1 MPKILDRSRWTLL
14 PIGQD
19 QRGWLDRRGSHIHGR
34 FTTHWRLPDGT
45 QKARDERIIL
55 GPRSTGAKAAGRQLA
70 ERIRD
75 FFDTHL
81 KTVTPIISPN
91 DESNFAYLLAR
102 VEADRKGDWKKNTV
116 RVNDMYFNIL
126 RGKLGHIP
134 ARDFGNPEMKEFI
147 KGWLG
152 ELADQDKSRSYIQH
166 LLIFTRAAINEGMK
180 RRLIHYN
187 YANEVRV
194 PKRVK
199 KVDQRFMTD
208 EEIGAL
214 LLHFR
219 NKGQRRDELILWV
232 FYACALRPGELFAL
246 RWNDWDADDSDQ
258 LRIDEAFGKSGLDD
272 PKTPRSD
279 SYVHLPPGVQ
289 ALLREWKAWCGDSR
303 PEAFIFPSKRDT
315 AMRYDNYLKRVL
327 KPAAEAVGLKDITHQ
342 MLRRSFSTMAL
353 DSGASPKDVQ
363 GQMRHTDARMSL
375 YYGKVIPASV
385 KQEVDK
391 LVDQMKT
398 MIEEQGK
405 KPEQAEAK
413 TGRKR

>member
-19 QRGWLDRRGSHIHGR
+19 QRGWLDRRGSQVHGR
-34 FTTHWRLPDGT
+34 FTTYWRLPDGT
-45 QKARDERIIL
+45 QKARDERVVL
-55 GPRSTGAKAAGRQLA
+55 GPRSTGTKAAERQLS
-70 ERIRD
+70 ERIRE
-75 FFDTHL
+75 FFDTHV
-81 KTVTPIISPN
+81 KTGGPVASPN
-91 DESNFAYLLAR
+91 DESNFGYLLAR

-116 RVNDMYFNIL
+116 RVNAMYFKVL

-134 ARDFGNPEMKEFI
+134 ARDFGTPEMKEFI
-147 KGWLG
+147 KAWMA

-187 YANEVRV
+187 YADEVRV

-199 KVDQRFMTD
+199 KVDQRFLTD
-208 EEIGAL
+208 EEISAL
-214 LLHFR
+214 LLYFR
-219 NKGQRRDELILWV
+219 AKGQRRDELILWIL
-232 FYACALRPGELFAL
+232 YACALRPGELFAL
-246 RWNDWDADDSDQ
+246 RWNDWDPGNSDH

-279 SYVHLPPGVQ
+279 SFVYMPSGVQ
-289 ALLREWKAWCGDSR
+289 ELLGEWRTWGGDSR
-303 PEAFIFPSKRDT
+303 PEAFMFPSKRDT
-315 AMRYDNYLKRVL
+315 PMRYDNYLKRVL
-327 KPAAEAVGLKDITHQ
+327 KPAAEAVCLEGITHQ

-385 KQEVDK
+385 KQEVNK

-398 MIEEQGK
+398 KIEEHGRK
-405 KPEQAEAK
+405 SEQREAK
-413 TGRKR
+413 DGRKR

>member
-1 MPKILDRSRWTLL
+1 MPKILDRSRWVLL

-19 QRGWLDRRGSHIHGR
+19 QGGWLDRRGSQIHGR
-34 FTTHWRLPDGT
+34 FTTYWRLPDGT
-45 QKARDERIIL
+45 EKARDERIVL
-55 GPRSTGAKAAGRQLA
+55 GPRTIGVKAAEHQLS
-70 ERIRD
+70 ERIRE

-81 KTVTPIISPN
+81 KTLAPAITPN
-91 DESNFAYLLAR
+91 DESNFTYLLAR

-116 RVNDMYFNIL
+116 RINAMYFKIL
-126 RGKLGHIP
+126 RAKLGHIP
-134 ARDFGNPEMKEFI
+134 AGDFGNPEMKEFI
-147 KGWLG
+147 KAWIA
-152 ELADQDKSRSYIQH
+152 ELAEQEKSRSYIQH

-208 EEIGAL
+208 EEIGAML
-214 LLHFR
+214 QYFR
-219 NKGQRRDELILWV
+219 DNGQRRDELILWIL
-232 FYACALRPGELFAL
+232 YACALRPGELFAL
-246 RWNDWDADDSDQ
+246 RWDDWDEGNSDH
-258 LRIDEAFGKSGLDD
+258 LRIDESFGKSGLDD

-279 SYVHLPPGVQ
+279 SYVYLPSGVLT
-289 ALLREWKAWCGDSR
+289 LLREWRAWCGDSR
-303 PEAFIFPSKRDT
+303 PEAFMFPSKRDT
-315 AMRYDNYLKRVL
+315 PMRYDNYLKRVL
-327 KPAAEAVGLKDITHQ
+327 KPAAEAVGLEGITHQ

-363 GQMRHTDARMSL
+363 GQMRHTEARMSL

-391 LVDQMKT
+391 LVDQMKVK
-398 MIEEQGK
+398 IEKQSK
-405 KPEQAEAK
+405 KPAQIEAK
-413 TGRKR
+413 AGRKR

>member
-1 MPKILDRSRWTLL
+1 MPKILDRSRWVLL

-19 QRGWLDRRGSHIHGR
+19 QGGWLDRRGSQIHGR
-34 FTTHWRLPDGT
+34 FTTYWRLPDGT
-45 QKARDERIIL
+45 EKARDERIVL
-55 GPRSTGAKAAGRQLA
+55 GPRSIGVKAAEHQLS
-70 ERIRD
+70 ERIRE

-81 KTVTPIISPN
+81 KALAPAITPN
-91 DESNFAYLLAR
+91 DESNFTYLLAR

-116 RVNDMYFNIL
+116 RINAMYFKIL
-126 RGKLGHIP
+126 RAKLGHIP

-147 KGWLG
+147 KAWIA
-152 ELADQDKSRSYIQH
+152 ELAEQEKSRSYIQH

-208 EEIGAL
+208 EEIGAML
-214 LLHFR
+214 QYFR
-219 NKGQRRDELILWV
+219 DNGQRRDELILWIL
-232 FYACALRPGELFAL
+232 YACALRPGELFAL
-246 RWNDWDADDSDQ
+246 RWKDWNEGNSDH
-258 LRIDEAFGKSGLDD
+258 LRIDESFGKSGLDD

-279 SYVHLPPGVQ
+279 SYVYLPSGVLT
-289 ALLREWKAWCGDSR
+289 LLREWRAWCGDSR
-303 PEAFIFPSKRDT
+303 PEAFMFPSKRDT
-315 AMRYDNYLKRVL
+315 PMRYDNYLKRVL
-327 KPAAEAVGLKDITHQ
+327 KPAAEAVGLEGITHQ

-363 GQMRHTDARMSL
+363 GQMRHTEARMSL

-391 LVDQMKT
+391 LVGQMKVK
-398 MIEEQGK
+398 IEEQGK
-405 KPEQAEAK
+405 KAAQSEAK
-413 TGRKR
+413 AGRKR

>member
-1 MPKILDRSRWTLL
+1 MYFKILR
-14 PIGQD
+14 
-19 QRGWLDRRGSHIHGR
+19 
-34 FTTHWRLPDGT
+34 
-45 QKARDERIIL
+45 E
-55 GPRSTGAKAAGRQLA
+55 
-70 ERIRD
+70 
-75 FFDTHL
+75 
-81 KTVTPIISPN
+81 
-91 DESNFAYLLAR
+91 
-102 VEADRKGDWKKNTV
+102 
-116 RVNDMYFNIL
+116 
-126 RGKLGHIP
+126 KLGHIP
-134 ARDFGNPEMKEFI
+134 ARDFGNPEMKDFI
-147 KGWLG
+147 KGWLA
-152 ELADQDKSRSYIQH
+152 ELADQDKSRSYIHH

-199 KVDQRFMTD
+199 KVDQRFVTD

-214 LLHFR
+214 LLSFR
-219 NKGQRRDELILWV
+219 NHGQRRDELILWV

-246 RWNDWDADDSDQ
+246 RWNDWDADDSGQ

-279 SYVHLPPGVQ
+279 SYVYLPPGVQ
-289 ALLREWKAWCGDSR
+289 ALLREWRKWCGDSR
-303 PEAFIFPSKRDT
+303 PEAFIFPSKRGT
-315 AMRYDNYLKRVL
+315 PMCYDNYLKRVL
-327 KPAAEAVGLKDITHQ
+327 KPAAEAVGLGDITHQ

-385 KQEVDK
+385 KQEVNK

-398 MIEEQGK
+398 KIEEQAK

-413 TGRKR
+413 TRRIR

>member
-14 PIGQD
+14 PIGRD
-19 QRGWLDRRGSHIHGR
+19 QGGWLDRRGAQIHGR
-34 FTTHWRLPDGT
+34 FTTYWRLPDGT
-45 QKARDERIIL
+45 QKACDERIVL
-55 GPRSTGAKAAGRQLA
+55 GPRSMGAKAAEHKLS
-70 ERIRD
+70 ERIRE
-75 FFDTHL
+75 FFDTHI
-81 KTVTPIISPN
+81 KTVALAISPN
-91 DESNFAYLLAR
+91 NESDFAYLLAR
-102 VEADRKGDWKKNTV
+102 VEADRSGDWKKNTL
-116 RVNDMYFNIL
+116 RVNQMYFNIL
-126 RGKLGHIP
+126 RAKLGQIP

-147 KGWLG
+147 KGWLT
-152 ELADQDKSRSYIQH
+152 ELAEQNKSRSYIQH

-187 YANEVRV
+187 YAKEVRV

-199 KVDQRFMTD
+199 KVDQRFMKD

-214 LLHFR
+214 LLYFR
-219 NKGQRRDELILWV
+219 NKGQRRDELILWIL
-232 FYACALRPGELFAL
+232 YACALRPGELFAL
-246 RWNDWDADDSDQ
+246 RWNDWDDSNFDN

-279 SYVHLPPGVQ
+279 SFVFLPPGVQ
-289 ALLREWKAWCGDSR
+289 ELLREWRAWCGDSR
-303 PEAFIFPSKRDT
+303 PEAFMFPSKRDT
-315 AMRYDNYLKRVL
+315 PMRYDNYLKRVL
-327 KPAAEAVGLKDITHQ
+327 KPAAEAVGLEGITHQ

-385 KQEVDK
+385 KQEVNK

-398 MIEEQGK
+398 EIEEQGK
-405 KPEQAEAK
+405 RPDQSEAK

>member
-1 MPKILDRSRWTLL
+1 MPRILDRSRWTLL

-19 QRGWLDRRGSHIHGR
+19 QRGWLDGRGSQIHGR
-34 FTTHWRLPDGT
+34 FTTRWKLPDGT
-45 QKARDERIIL
+45 EKARDERIVL
-55 GPRSTGAKAAGRQLA
+55 GPRAMGVKAAERQLS

-75 FFDTHL
+75 FFHAHL
-81 KTVTPIISPN
+81 KTVVPAISPN

-102 VEADRKGDWKKNTV
+102 VEADRKGDWKKNTL
-116 RVNDMYFNIL
+116 RVNQMYFKIL
-126 RGKLGHIP
+126 RDKLGQIP
-134 ARDFGNPEMKEFI
+134 ARDFCNPEMKDFI
-147 KGWLG
+147 KGWLT
-152 ELADQDKSRSYIQH
+152 ELAEQDKSRSYIQH
-166 LLIFTRAAINEGMK
+166 LLIFTRSAINEGMK

-187 YANEVRV
+187 YAKEVRV

-214 LLHFR
+214 LLYFR
-219 NKGQRRDELILWV
+219 NKGQRRDELILWIL
-232 FYACALRPGELFAL
+232 YACALRPGELFAL
-246 RWNDWDADDSDQ
+246 RWNDWDTHDPGH

-279 SYVHLPPGVQ
+279 SYVYLPSGVQ
-289 ALLREWKAWCGDSR
+289 ALLQEWRAWCGDSR

-315 AMRYDNYLKRVL
+315 PMRYDNYLKRVL
-327 KPAAEAVGLKDITHQ
+327 KPAAEVVGLEGITHQ

-363 GQMRHTDARMSL
+363 GQMRHTEARMSL

-385 KQEVDK
+385 KQEVNK
-391 LVDQMKT
+391 LVDQMTTK
-398 MIEEQGK
+398 IEEQDK
-405 KPEQAEAK
+405 KDEQTGAK